1 MFLPVNFFLMHHH
14 VSPQLSSVQVL
25 ESFIRRVKEVNPL
38 LNCVVD
44 QRYEDALKEA
54 AEADALIKSGRYTV
68 EQLAEQKPYLGVPI
82 TTKDCISVKGKLL
95 FSPFPSLS
103 LLISR
108 AILSR
113 HAPHGGIVC
122 AS

>member
-1 MFLPVNFFLMHHH
+1 MFLPLHLFLIHHIC
-14 VSPQLSSVQVL
+14 PQLSSVQVL

-68 EQLAEQKPYLGVPI
+68 DQLAEQKPYLGVPI
-82 TTKDCISVKGKLL
+82 TTKDCISVKGELPCSL
-95 FSPFPSLS
+95 FPSIS

-108 AILSR
+108 AILTR

>member
-14 VSPQLSSVQVL
+14 VSRQLSSVQVL

-82 TTKDCISVKGKLL
+82 TTKDCISVKGELPL
-95 FSPFPSLS
+95 SPFPSLS
-103 LLISR
+103 LLISC
-108 AILSR
+108 AILFR

>member
-14 VSPQLSSVQVL
+14 VSRQLSSVQVL

-82 TTKDCISVKGKLL
+82 TTKDCISVKGELP
-95 FSPFPSLS
+95 FSFFPSLY
-103 LLISR
+103 LLIPH